1 MFATLTPPEPDKI
14 FHLTGA
20 FATDP
25 RPEKV
30 DLLVGLYRDA
40 DGRTPVMSAVKQ
52 AERRILETQDTK
64 AYLGFAGDQ
73 GFVDGMRDLL
83 LGEAVPAARVA
94 GIATVGGTSA
104 LRQVFEMVRVL
115 TPETTIWIS
124 DPSWPIHSGMA
135 EHMGFERKSYRYLDR
150 ASNGL
155 DRDAM
160 MDDLRMAKAGDVIV
174 LHGCCHNPSG
184 ADLSLSDWEEVASI
198 CLQTGAIPLIDV
210 AYQGF
215 GAGLAED
222 MAGTRVLV
230 RRLPTV
236 LLAASCSKNF
246 GLYRDRA
253 GAAFVVTQ
261 DGAPRDAA
269 QGHLVA
275 MNRNS
280 FSFPPDHGARIV
292 DVILHDPALRQTW
305 EAELTGMRETILRNR
320 RALAEALRAETGS
333 DRFGALAAHQGMFS
347 LIGVTPEQVDTL
359 REEHAVYVV
368 GDGRM
373 NVAGLSPEAIPRVAH
388 ALAKVMR

>member
-14 FHLTGA
+14 FRLTGA
-20 FATDP
+20 FAADP
-25 RPEKV
+25 RPDKV

-40 DGRTPVMSAVKQ
+40 EGRTPVMAAVKD

-83 LGEAVPAARVA
+83 LGEVVPAARVA

-104 LRQVFEMVRVL
+104 LRQVLEMVRVV
-115 TPETTIWIS
+115 TPDARVWIS
-124 DPSWPIHSGMA
+124 DPSWPIHAGMA
-135 EHMGFERKSYRYLDR
+135 GHLGFDCTSYRYLDR
-150 ASNGL
+150 ATNGL
-155 DRDAM
+155 DRDGM
-160 MDDLRMAKAGDVIV
+160 IEDLRMAKAGDVIV

-184 ADLSLSDWEEVASI
+184 ADLSLTDWEEVAAI

-222 MAGTRVLV
+222 MAGPRLLAQ
-230 RRLPTV
+230 RLPTV

-253 GAAFVVTQ
+253 GAAFAITQ

-292 DVILHDPALRQTW
+292 DVILHDATLRQAW
-305 EAELTGMRETILRNR
+305 EAELTAMRATILRNR
-320 RALAEALRAETGS
+320 RALADAMRAETGS

-347 LIGVTPEQVDTL
+347 LIGATPQQVDTL
-359 REEHAVYVV
+359 REDHAVYVV

-373 NVAGLSPEAIPRVAH
+373 NVAGLSPEAIPRVAR
-388 ALAKVMR
+388 ALAVVMG